1 VAAGEKGGDA
11 DGDGVKAYGRR
22 PGPTLTG
29 SGDDVGVSGEEEEEA
44 ALLLMAGPVR
54 QVVHCRYVSGT
65 ARMCVGVGQCEK
77 GSLDLIGGS

>member
-29 SGDDVGVSGEEEEEA
+29 SGDEGGVSGEEEEEA
-44 ALLLMAGPVR
+44 ALLLMADMF
-54 QVVHCRYVSGT
+54 QVLHVLT
-65 ARMCVGVGQCEK
+65 TVGVGQCEER
-77 GSLDLIGGS
+77 